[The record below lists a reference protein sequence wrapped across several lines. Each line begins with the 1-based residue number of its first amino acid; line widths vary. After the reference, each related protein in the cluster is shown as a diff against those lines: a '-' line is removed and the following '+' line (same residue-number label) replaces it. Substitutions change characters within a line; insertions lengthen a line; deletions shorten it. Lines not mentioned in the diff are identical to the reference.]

1 MKTIMLSPNVKKIIG
16 RLNVIFFAI
25 FLCFCFT
32 ESVSI
37 IPILGSKVSLSFFI
51 SLIGIPL
58 FFISY
63 FFYYQNTMNNKLL
76 IMCSILF
83 FALSISSLGMSLIL
97 TPSYSGY
104 FDTNP
109 VMVWLEITAKYFYD
123 FVCFFYVFCM
133 FKYITMEKFIKG
145 LKIYILL
152 MIGFTFFQ
160 FIVFVCN
167 NNVLYSLYDA
177 VNFLGIFQQSSLI
190 RRLVNAHQSYRAY
203 GFSGE
208 PGHNCIFVS
217 CIAIPLLSFEIVK
230 KAKQKEQQ
238 NLLNIFCLVGV
249 IVFGLLTRSP
259 AVYIGMLINFLVFLV
274 LFLKAKDVKKALKI
288 AVSVSCALIVA
299 IVFIVP
305 YSREHVLSYFTKIVD
320 FNNQST
326 VSHYSSVFNDFKVF
340 AKFPVFGSGDG
351 MQGYFYTDNII
362 NTFFSNN
369 VEVQS
374 LMNGQRGLIEGGAG
388 VPSIISGFGIY
399 GIFIISIFI
408 YKIYFHQFDI
418 KNQELLAKIFIFMTS
433 TILIIML
440 CVRSGLHRNYGMFLL
455 FALHGYSCNV
465 NNKKTLTASIYI
477 ITI

>member
-1 MKTIMLSPNVKKIIG
+1 MKTIMLSPNVKKVIG
-16 RLNVIFFAI
+16 RLNVIFFAF

-51 SLIGIPL
+51 SLIGILL

-63 FFYYQNTMNNKLL
+63 FFYYQNAMNNKLL

-109 VMVWLEITAKYFYD
+109 AMVWLEITAKYFYD
-123 FVCFFYVFCM
+123 FVCLFYVFCM
-133 FKYITMEKFIKG
+133 FKYITMDKFIKG

-167 NNVLYSLYDA
+167 NNVLYSLYDV

-217 CIAIPLLSFEIVK
+217 CIAIPLLSFEIAK
-230 KAKQKEQQ
+230 KTKQKEQQ
-238 NLLNIFCLVGV
+238 NLLTVLCLVGV
-249 IVFGLLTRSP
+249 IVFGLLTLSP
-259 AVYIGMLINFLVFLV
+259 AVYIGILINFLVFLV
-274 LFLKAKDVKKALKI
+274 LFLKAKNIKKVLKI
-288 AVSVSCALIVA
+288 VVSVSSTLLIVILFA
-299 IVFIVP
+299 VP
-305 YSREHVLSYFTKIVD
+305 YSREHILSYFAKIGD
-320 FNNQST
+320 LTNQST

-351 MQGYFYTDNII
+351 MQGYFYMDNVI
-362 NTFFSNN
+362 NTFFSRN

-388 VPSIISGFGIY
+388 IPSILSGFGIH

-408 YKIYFHQFDI
+408 YKIYNSYFNI
-418 KNQELLAKIFIFMTS
+418 KNQEFMTKIFVLTTS
-433 TILIIML
+433 IILIIML
-440 CVRSGLHRNYGMFLL
+440 CVRSGLHRNYGIFLL
-455 FALHGYSCNV
+455 FALHGYSCNFDD
-465 NNKKTLTASIYI
+465 KKTLIAPVYR